1 LQNGLC
7 DWSPDGR
14 YILYIA
20 GTATVGN
27 GTDIWALPLFG
38 GRKPF
43 AYIAAPG
50 NQLYAQFSPDGRWV
64 AYSSDES
71 GTLEVYVAP
80 FPWTGAKWQVSNGGG
95 VLPRW
100 RRDGKQI
107 FFLRMGSASTFGADV
122 DGQGSSFK
130 VGAMHTLYNVNN
142 LSPNTAGQ
150 QFSVTGDGQR
160 FLQITTGDTGKGRRP
175 LNVIQNWTAQLQGK

>member
-1 LQNGLC
+1 
-7 DWSPDGR
+7 
-14 YILYIA
+14 
-20 GTATVGN
+20 
-27 GTDIWALPLFG
+27 
-38 GRKPF
+38 
-43 AYIAAPG
+43 
-50 NQLYAQFSPDGRWV
+50 V

-95 VLPRW
+95 ALPRW

-107 FFLRMGSASTFGADV
+107 FFLRMGSGSTFGADV
-122 DGQGSSFK
+122 DGHGSSFE
-130 VGAMHTLYNVNN
+130 VGAMHTLYSVNN
-142 LSPNTAGQ
+142 LSPNTAAQ

-175 LNVIQNWTAQLQGK
+175 LNVIQNWTAQLQEK